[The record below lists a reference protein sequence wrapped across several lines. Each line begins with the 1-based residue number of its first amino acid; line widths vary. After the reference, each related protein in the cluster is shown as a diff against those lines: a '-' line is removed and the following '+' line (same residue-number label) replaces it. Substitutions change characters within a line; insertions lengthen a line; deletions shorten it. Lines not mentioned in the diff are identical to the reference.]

1 MMISKKVAV
10 IGAGI
15 GGLAAGCYARLNGYE
30 AEIFEM
36 HNLPGGLCTAWQR
49 KEYTFDGCIHWLMGT
64 RPGTSFY
71 KYWNEIGAL
80 AGRGFLQHDIQIQM
94 EDGASSQVT
103 LYSGIDQ
110 LERELLRISSEDE
123 ATIRELTAA
132 VRQMMKMEMPL
143 DKPEDMY
150 GPVDILKMLLKML
163 PHLKLMGKLSRV
175 SIGDFVDRLRNPFL
189 REALPSVISREYTLM
204 VLVMVLAT
212 YAGKDAG
219 WPLGGSLE
227 FARAIEKSFLGMGG
241 RIRYNSR
248 VEKIL
253 VKDDQAV
260 GVQLKDG
267 SEHAA
272 DFVISAADGFTTI
285 YRMLDGKYKDERI
298 ESLYHSIPL
307 APTSVQ
313 VSLGVAADLSREP
326 HVLGIKLARSLAV
339 GGVENSFLTFRHYCY
354 DPSLAPAGKS
364 AVTSFLY
371 SDYDYWEK
379 LFLEDREAYKA
390 RKQEVAEACIRVF
403 EERFPYAKGKI
414 EVVDVATPYTYTR
427 YTGTRKGVYMSWL
440 TTPEN
445 PRLKV
450 PGRLPG
456 LKNFYLAGQWAF
468 SSGGVPTGLITGRW
482 SIMRLCRDDGKRF
495 AAKI

>member
-1 MMISKKVAV
+1 MSKKVAV

-30 AEIFEM
+30 AEIYEM

-49 KEYTFDGCIHWLMGT
+49 KGYTFDGCIHWLMGT
-64 RPGTSFY
+64 RPDTSFY
-71 KYWNEIGAL
+71 QYWNEIGAL
-80 AGRGFLQHDIQIQM
+80 KGRSFLQHETQIQM
-94 EDGASSQVT
+94 EDGAGGKVT
-103 LYSGIDQ
+103 LYSDVDK
-110 LERELLRISSEDE
+110 LERELLRVSPEDE
-123 ATIRELTAA
+123 GTIRELTSD
-132 VRQMMKMEMPL
+132 VRQMMKMDMPL

-150 GPVDILKMLLKML
+150 GPVDILVMLTKLL
-163 PHLKLMGKLSRV
+163 PHLKLMGKLSRI
-175 SIGDFVDRLRNPFL
+175 SIGDFVDRLSNPFL
-189 REALPSVISREYTLM
+189 REALPSVISREYSLM

-227 FARAIEKSFLGMGG
+227 FAQAIEKSFLGMGG

-248 VEKIL
+248 VKRIL
-253 VKDDQAV
+253 VKDNRAI
-260 GVQLKDG
+260 GVQLSDG
-267 SEHAA
+267 SKHAA

-285 YRMLDGKYKDERI
+285 NKLLNGKYSDERI
-298 ESLYHSIPL
+298 ETLYHSIPM

-326 HVLGIKLARSLAV
+326 HVLGIKLTPPFKV
-339 GGVENSFLTFRHYCY
+339 GGVENNYFIFRHYCY
-354 DPSLAPAGKS
+354 DPSMSPAGKS
-364 AVTSFLY
+364 TVTSLLY
-371 SDYDYWEK
+371 SNYDYWEK
-379 LFLEDREAYKA
+379 LYLEDQAAYKA
-390 RKQEVAEACIRVF
+390 QKQMIAEEYIRIF
-403 EERFPYAKGKI
+403 EKRFPYAKGKI
-414 EVVDVATPYTYTR
+414 EAVDVSTPYTYNR

-456 LKNFYLAGQWAF
+456 LKNFYLAGQWSY

-482 SIMRLCRDDGKRF
+482 SIMRLCKDDGKRF
-495 AAKI
+495 VAKT